1 MIYCSVMVSIHPTD
15 VEKYQSLY
23 PNTVKCS
30 ICVSLPP
37 AVSLALALN
46 GVFTNTIKLI
56 VGRYVKQ
63 AHVFL
68 KALSVML
75 NVRLLA
81 LATRDPIF
89 TLDK

>member
-1 MIYCSVMVSIHPTD
+1 MIYCSVMVSINPTD
-15 VEKYQSLY
+15 AEKCQSLY

-30 ICVSLPP
+30 FLCVSLPP

-63 AHVFL
+63 AHVLL
-68 KALSVML
+68 KAVSVML

-81 LATRDPIF
+81 LAT
-89 TLDK
+89 